1 MIKYDVTA
9 KKSEQHL
16 QWTQRLDF
24 VNDFIVCWNFVIMEN
39 ESLDDY
45 VQGETIAYVFVDT
58 LNWQ

>member
-16 QWTQRLDF
+16 QWNQRLDF